1 MQSPH
6 LLPTLITTG
15 DFAMEKSELASKA
28 TKIRYEAIRMVYE
41 GKDGH
46 PGPALSIADI
56 VATLYFDE
64 MRIDPANP
72 QWPDRDRLILSK
84 GHACPIVYAALSE
97 RGYFGGPVE
106 HFNLRGLGSIFQG
119 HPVMG
124 KTPGIDMTSGSLGNG
139 VAIGA
144 GMALAGKYRKRDY
157 TVYVIVGDGEAQ
169 EGIVWE
175 GVNLAAARKLD
186 NLIVFVDRN
195 NWQSGGTVV
204 EVIGAN
210 NLAERFAAFGWHV
223 QEIDGH
229 DTGQIKTAIHKAKAA
244 PGRPSAIVC
253 DTVKGKG
260 CDFMENDNAWH
271 KCVPTDDQFRCAE
284 AALGGR

>member
-1 MQSPH
+1 M
-6 LLPTLITTG
+6 I
-15 DFAMEKSELASKA
+15 
-28 TKIRYEAIRMVYE
+28 YEA
-41 GKDGH
+41 KDGH

-56 VATLYFDE
+56 IAVLYFSE
-64 MRIDPANP
+64 MRIDPHKP

-97 RGYFGGPVE
+97 RGYFGSPVK

-139 VAIGA
+139 IALSA
-144 GMALAGKYRKRDY
+144 GMAAAARHLNKDFN
-157 TVYVIVGDGEAQ
+157 VYVITGDGEMQ

-175 GVNLAAARKLD
+175 GVNFAAGQHLG
-186 NLIVFVDRN
+186 NLIAFIDKN
-195 NWQSGGTVV
+195 NLQSGGTVADV
-204 EVIGAN
+204 VGAN
-210 NLAERFAAFGWHV
+210 NLADRLAAFGWHI

-229 DTGQIKTAIHKAKAA
+229 DLDQIRAALKAA
-244 PGRPSAIVC
+244 RNDKERPSAIVC

-260 CDFMENDNAWH
+260 CSFMENDNGWH
-271 KCVPTDDQFRCAE
+271 KGVPTDEQYAMAVSE
-284 AALGGR
+284 LGGGSE